1 MDVAATPEKQMRQ
14 KITTLHNF
22 GASFAMQSFGCC
34 AFDAADCAVA
44 INRTMRLHDEMLS

>member
-1 MDVAATPEKQMRQ
+1 MRREMTPLQ
-14 KITTLHNF
+14 NF

-44 INRTMRLHDEMLS
+44 INRTMRLHDEMMS